1 MHKGC
6 SGSKWRLD
14 DTRWC
19 SSLCANAKFFNCERL
34 QFPLGKANGLVQSSL
49 NDLYQ
54 KAILVSLIF
63 LSFSLLNL
71 GVLWVQSSF
80 CLDLVLKTFQEKT
93 KIDDD
98 QKFPALSAI
107 LLIWIQQNQTDASKK
122 EVINKIADVLLS
134 DCIVDTEK
142 KLNVL
147 QVLWSLME
155 Q

>member
-1 MHKGC
+1 M
-6 SGSKWRLD
+6 
-14 DTRWC
+14 
-19 SSLCANAKFFNCERL
+19 
-34 QFPLGKANGLVQSSL
+34 
-49 NDLYQ
+49 
-54 KAILVSLIF
+54 
-63 LSFSLLNL
+63 
-71 GVLWVQSSF
+71 QSSF
-80 CLDLVLKTFQEKT
+80 CLDLVLKTFQEET

-147 QVLWSLME
+147 QVLCSLMVYGTIVLTFYE
-155 Q
+155 K